1 MKSTYFLIWILL
13 PLTLI
18 HTYLISQPYLIVAP
32 RANQFISA
40 TGDMLCNAAGP
51 IEARITAVVQTSIS
65 SKEVSITFEVR
76 RTDGN
81 PFTRGGSIAIDSRQI
96 SACPGSVPPPTTGR
110 IGFSTIPIGA
120 RTISC
125 IAKCIIKPCGPNGND
140 LLCDHC
146 AGQDALFKAYVYFIP
161 AELNSPKAYAGPF
174 LIRNTSTLSAFPQPN
189 LAFSPL
195 GDTTSLMAVSCQ
207 EWQIE
212 SPVNWIKFNGSRSLS
227 GQGNHST
234 IPGAGERI
242 PIQINPNI
250 TKLNRSA
257 ILRLSNGI
265 STQNITIQQD
275 KSKFNCTAASS
286 IPSGINNYTLSSGKN
301 NANAYA
307 AIDPTTAA
315 QLDRIIPGLESQKLN
330 GNEKIFKYNHRG
342 GDFNLTLSNSS
353 ETIVALVLKTCDQ
366 SSVVTGRIGNGII
379 NNKLITGTYYI
390 VIDAKTDAPN
400 RFSLKVSSN

>member
-13 PLTLI
+13 PITLI
-18 HTYLISQPYLIVAP
+18 HTHLIAQPYLIVAP

-40 TGDMLCNAAGP
+40 TSDMLCNVAGP
-51 IEARITAVVQTSIS
+51 IEARITSVVQTSIS

-81 PFTRGGSIAIDSRQI
+81 PFIRGGSIAIDSRQI
-96 SACPGSVPPPTTGR
+96 SACAGSVPPPTTGR

-161 AELNSPKAYAGPF
+161 SELGSPKAYAGPF
-174 LIRNTSTLSAFPQPN
+174 LIRNTATLNAFPQPN

-195 GDTTSLMAVSCQ
+195 GDSTSLFAVSCQ

-212 SPVNWIKFNGSRSLS
+212 SPVNWIKFNGSRSQS
-227 GQGNHST
+227 GQGNHSNN
-234 IPGAGERI
+234 PGAGERI

-250 TKLNRSA
+250 TKLSRSA

-275 KSKFNCTAASS
+275 KSKFTCTAASS
-286 IPSGINNYTLSSGKN
+286 ITPGTNNYTLSSGKN

-307 AIDPTTAA
+307 AIDPTAAA
-315 QLDRIIPGLESQKLN
+315 QLDRLIPGLESQKLN
-330 GNEKIFKYNHRG
+330 GNERIFKYNHRG
-342 GDFNLTLSNSS
+342 GNFKLTLSNSS
-353 ETIVALVLKTCDQ
+353 ETIAALILKTCDQ
-366 SSVVTGRIGNGII
+366 SSVIAGRLGSGII
-379 NNKLITGTYYI
+379 HNNLPAGSYFI
-390 VIDAKTDAPN
+390 VVDASTNELN
-400 RFSLKVSSN
+400 RFSLTIE